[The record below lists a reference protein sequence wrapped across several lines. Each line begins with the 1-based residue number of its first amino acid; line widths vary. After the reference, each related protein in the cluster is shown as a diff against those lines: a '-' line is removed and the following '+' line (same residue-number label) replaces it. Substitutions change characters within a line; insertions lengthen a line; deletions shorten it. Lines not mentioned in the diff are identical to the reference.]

1 MKTSS
6 IPTCMSLAFNSG
18 ILFLFIALCFLIVL
32 GGCKTMEAMT
42 NMGMTFG
49 VATGTIDQARAES
62 IKKSSMAVARTFRD
76 ITPEQEYYIGRTVG
90 AVIVNRYKP
99 YNNPEANR
107 YLNLLGQTLAQAS
120 DLPETFGGYHFLI
133 LDSDEINAFAAAGGL
148 VFVTRGMLGNCRNED
163 ALAAVLAH
171 EIGHVQLRHGLQAI
185 KKASI
190 TTALTTLAL
199 EGAKTFSGKDFAN
212 LMGAFEGSIAD
223 ITATMINN
231 GYSRSFEQQADKA
244 AVAILQ
250 RGGYNPNGLVDMLRV
265 MQDRLKPDGFDF
277 AKTHPAPVSRIAD
290 IQKSI
295 GPYKVINTPASRQSR
310 FMAFLGGI

>member
-6 IPTCMSLAFNSG
+6 IPTSMSLAFKSG
-18 ILFLFIALCFLIVL
+18 ILFLFIALYLLIVL
-32 GGCKTMEAMT
+32 SGCKTMEVIT
-42 NMGMTFG
+42 NIGTTIG

-62 IKKSSMAVARTFRD
+62 IKKSSMAVARSFRD

-107 YLNLLGQTLAQAS
+107 YLNLLGQTLARAS

-148 VFVTRGMLGNCRNED
+148 IFVTRGMLGNCRNED

-171 EIGHVQLRHGLQAI
+171 EIAHVQFRHGLQAI

-199 EGAKTFSGKDFAN
+199 EGAKTFSGQDFAN

-231 GYSRSFEQQADKA
+231 GYSRAFEQQADQA
-244 AVAILQ
+244 AATILQ
-250 RGGYNPNGLVDMLRV
+250 RVGYDPNGLVDMLRV
-265 MQDRLKPDGFDF
+265 MQNRLKPGGFDF
-277 AKTHPAPVSRIAD
+277 AKTHPAPASRIED

-295 GPYKVINTPASRQSR
+295 GPYRVINKPASRQSR
-310 FMAFLGGI
+310 FMVLGDI